1 MQHQFQETLKETPE
15 SQEQM
20 GKRTKVRKICQ
31 TRWGARADA
40 FCTNKLS
47 FDVILKALE
56 VLDNIQDSEARGFI
70 NSVLK
75 FEFIIALIDTNYLQG
90 GDLNLLQVHTQAKVV
105 I

>member
-1 MQHQFQETLKETPE
+1 
-15 SQEQM
+15 M
-20 GKRTKVRKICQ
+20 GKRTKVRKIGQ

-40 FCTNKLS
+40 LCPNKLS

-56 VLDNIQDSEARGFI
+56 VLDNMQDSEARGFI

-75 FEFIIALIDTNYLQG
+75 FEFIISLIDCEWLLQFIVPLTNYLQG

>member
-1 MQHQFQETLKETPE
+1 M
-15 SQEQM
+15 
-20 GKRTKVRKICQ
+20 
-31 TRWGARADA
+31 
-40 FCTNKLS
+40 
-47 FDVILKALE
+47 
-56 VLDNIQDSEARGFI
+56 LDNMQDSEVRGFI

>member
-1 MQHQFQETLKETPE
+1 
-15 SQEQM
+15 M
-20 GKRTKVRKICQ
+20 GKRTKVRKIGQ

-40 FCTNKLS
+40 LCTYKLS

-56 VLDNIQDSEARGFI
+56 VLDNMQDSEASGFI

-75 FEFIIALIDTNYLQG
+75 FEFIIALIDCEWLLQFIVPLTNYLQG